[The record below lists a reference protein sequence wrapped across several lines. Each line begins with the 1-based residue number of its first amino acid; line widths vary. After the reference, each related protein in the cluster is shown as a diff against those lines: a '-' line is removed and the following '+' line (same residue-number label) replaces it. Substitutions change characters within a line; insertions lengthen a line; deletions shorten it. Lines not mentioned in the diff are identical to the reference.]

1 MVAGLILGF
10 APSQWETVLLCNN
23 VSHWLGA
30 SLKSA
35 LWKQCGEYLGQ
46 ESKPGVSATHWT
58 VTDLVPASL
67 LVYWTMTDPVPAGL
81 SSTQVSSNRQRL
93 QEVSTC
99 PPQVPDICP
108 PGLVMGANWVIHY
121 KVVLPADGSNSLVL
135 ACEWSEIWGYFFFL
149 WGKFLVVRYV
159 EIYMVCSFGISISLY
174 FHSYFF

>member
-10 APSQWETVLLCNN
+10 ASSQWETVLLCND

-46 ESKPGVSATHWT
+46 ESKPGVSASHWT

-81 SSTQVSSNRQRL
+81 LCLQHRWTLHRSKYMSSTTPWHL
-93 QEVSTC
+93 
-99 PPQVPDICP
+99 P

-121 KVVLPADGSNSLVL
+121 KVVLSADGGNSLVL
-135 ACEWSEIWGYFFFL
+135 TCEWSEILGYFFF
-149 WGKFLVVRYV
+149 
-159 EIYMVCSFGISISLY
+159 FGENS
-174 FHSYFF
+174 